1 VTPEALARVALA
13 TEAGPALE
21 AVPAA
26 PGVGQLLGPEG
37 RSLLIGT
44 ASNLRRW
51 AASHLGLARPRPA
64 EGGRARRP
72 KTSLAGIAT
81 AVAWVETDGPF
92 RQRLAYERLAA
103 PLVPVSARRDLKPP
117 AFLHLDPAER
127 FPRVTVRAAGEQALY
142 GPFRD
147 RRAAEKAKSALQR
160 LFPLRPCDYSFEPDA
175 ALPLGLACLY
185 AQVRSCAAPCLMRA
199 SEADYRAL
207 AASAAAWLADPS
219 RREHP
224 LGVADHLPGASA
236 RPVIPATVT
245 AASGRAVIV
254 DRGRRSVGLYP
265 VRGGCVLDA
274 AALVMPEAEL
284 EAAVHR
290 LSWPETEA
298 APDWPWL
305 TAWLRSPKARASFV
319 VVRDSWSAAELDAAL
334 RAALPRG
341 SADRAAGDNVGATR
355 GEA

>member
-1 VTPEALARVALA
+1 MPEALARVALA

-103 PLVPVSARRDLKPP
+103 PLVPASARRDRKPP

-127 FPRVTVRAAGEQALY
+127 FPRVTLRAAGGDALY

-175 ALPLGLACLY
+175 TLPLGLTCLY
-185 AQVRSCAAPCLMRA
+185 AQVRSCAAPCLMRV

-207 AASAAAWLADPS
+207 AASAAGWLADPS
-219 RREHP
+219 RREGAAP
-224 LGVADHLPGASA
+224 LV
-236 RPVIPATVT
+236 PATVT

-254 DRGRRSVGLYP
+254 DRGKRSVGLYP
-265 VRGGCVLDA
+265 VRGGCVLEA
-274 AALVMPEAEL
+274 AALVVPPAEL
-284 EAAVHR
+284 EAASLR
-290 LSWPETEA
+290 LSWPETGA
-298 APDWPWL
+298 AADWPWL
-305 TAWLRSPKARASFV
+305 TAWLRRPKARASFV
-319 VVRDSWSAAELDAAL
+319 VVRDSWSAPELGAAL
-334 RAALPRG
+334 RAALPWA
-341 SADRAAGDNVGATR
+341 SADPAVGDNVGTTR
-355 GEA
+355 EEA

>member
-13 TEAGPALE
+13 TEAGAALE

-37 RSLLIGT
+37 QSLLIGT
-44 ASNLRRW
+44 AANLRRW

-64 EGGRARRP
+64 VAGRARRP

-117 AFLHLDPAER
+117 VFLHLDPAER
-127 FPRVTVRAAGEQALY
+127 FPRVTLRVAGGDSLY

-147 RRAAEKAKSALQR
+147 RRAAEKAKTALQR
-160 LFPLRPCDYSFEPDA
+160 LFPLRPCDYSFEPAA

-185 AQVRSCAAPCLMRA
+185 AQVRSCAAPCLMRV

-207 AASAAAWLADPS
+207 AASAAGWLADPS
-219 RREHP
+219 RRGDVVP
-224 LGVADHLPGASA
+224 LV
-236 RPVIPATVT
+236 PATVA

-254 DRGRRSVGLYP
+254 DRGKRSLGLYP

-274 AALVMPEAEL
+274 AALVVPPAEL
-284 EAAVHR
+284 EAASLR
-290 LSWPETEA
+290 LSWPETGA
-298 APDWPWL
+298 AADWPWL

-319 VVRDSWSAAELDAAL
+319 VVRDSWSAPELGAAL
-334 RAALPRG
+334 RAALPRA
-341 SADRAAGDNVGATR
+341 SADAALGDNVGATR
-355 GEA
+355 EEA

>member
-1 VTPEALARVALA
+1 MKPEALARVALA
-13 TEAGPALE
+13 TEVGPALE

-44 ASNLRRW
+44 AANLRRW

-64 EGGRARRP
+64 EGGRTRRP

-127 FPRVTVRAAGEQALY
+127 FPRVTVRVAGGDALY

-207 AASAAAWLADPS
+207 AASAAGWLADPS
-219 RREHP
+219 RREDPAP
-224 LGVADHLPGASA
+224 LV
-236 RPVIPATVT
+236 PATVT

-254 DRGRRSVGLYP
+254 DRGKHSVGLYP

-274 AALVMPEAEL
+274 AALVVPPAEL
-284 EAAVHR
+284 EAASLR
-290 LSWPETEA
+290 LSWPETGV

-319 VVRDSWSAAELDAAL
+319 VVRDAWSAPELGAAL

-341 SADRAAGDNVGATR
+341 PVDPAAGDNVGATR
-355 GEA
+355 EEA